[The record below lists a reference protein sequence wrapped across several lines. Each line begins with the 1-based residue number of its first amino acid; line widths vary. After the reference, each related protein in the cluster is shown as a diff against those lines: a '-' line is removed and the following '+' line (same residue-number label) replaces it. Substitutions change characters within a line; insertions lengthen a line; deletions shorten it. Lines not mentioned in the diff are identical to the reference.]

1 MKKISWKYRTITIL
15 LGLGLA
21 MTTTPTF
28 ASHPEVSLTG
38 SNFEIDTDANIKVD
52 DPAPSSDWANVTE
65 TRKADAPSGNGDN
78 SFGQGSKE
86 DTAVPSVVS
95 GSIPPNKS
103 DLKAFGV
110 YAEKTATKSF
120 IHLFWSRVQDPSG
133 TTNMDFELN
142 KLSTL
147 SSNGVTPVR
156 SVGDLLITYD
166 LSQGGTNPVLSL
178 RTWNGSAWGAA
189 TPTATTIDSRNIP
202 YATSLI
208 YRLARIEFTNGTLSI
223 RQAEV
228 IRQALKELIA
238 LGPAAVPAIR
248 KFLLGFENVAFENLV
263 GGNLLEY
270 PTLRLALLD
279 VLGKIGG
286 SDAER
291 VLHGQLE
298 ATAEPVEIAALART
312 LERLAPGQYREPI
325 LHATQEL
332 LAQISN
338 ELLSSEGELINVD
351 TAPLFTVLQKYG
363 DETVV
368 AELEKVPPWLQQY
381 ATVTLANLA
390 GGEGI
395 QYLARMSSNPTTL
408 QSEGGRLALQML
420 TQVAVDNLEAQE
432 ALFDTVSTDQIP
444 ASMWPRLAEVLAGN
458 SQVQL
463 QKPDEKTLALLGST
477 GKNPYSTNTIVDRQ
491 TQVLYSVNTSAVLTD
506 PEIDHR
512 LALIDRLMEET
523 ADPAA
528 IQALE
533 KARSSLQLSGHR
545 LG

>member
-1 MKKISWKYRTITIL
+1 MSDQDQTAKATPNWSYSYSAPRKWWEKGWTALIVPTTVVIV
-15 LGLGLA
+15 LGLTWNLLREARLA
-21 MTTTPTF
+21 YRAIAPAVTTLPIVPAAPPIAAASAHKQTGADATVEPPTTTRP
-28 ASHPEVSLTG
+28 H
-38 SNFEIDTDANIKVD
+38 
-52 DPAPSSDWANVTE
+52 
-65 TRKADAPSGNGDN
+65 
-78 SFGQGSKE
+78 
-86 DTAVPSVVS
+86 
-95 GSIPPNKS
+95 
-103 DLKAFGV
+103 
-110 YAEKTATKSF
+110 
-120 IHLFWSRVQDPSG
+120 
-133 TTNMDFELN
+133 
-142 KLSTL
+142 
-147 SSNGVTPVR
+147 
-156 SVGDLLITYD
+156 
-166 LSQGGTNPVLSL
+166 SQL
-178 RTWNGSAWGAA
+178 AA